1 MVFTRGSIM
10 SFLLGLLLHASR
22 DLGAVRVEDVGP
34 EPLQVPPQLVQTVA
48 PHRVHAAVAARLDA
62 HEVRLL
68 EHLQVLRHGGPAHW
82 LAFPQLTHRFWLL
95 PQRLQDVPAGGGFP
109 RGENLFRS
117 PLFSRMVNYNNSK
130 PRALD

>member
-68 EHLQVLRHGGPAHW
+68 EHLQVLRHGGAAPL
-82 LAFPQLTHRFWLL
+82 LAFRPLTPPFEPKRVVLGKRVDF
-95 PQRLQDVPAGGGFP
+95 GGGP
-109 RGENLFRS
+109 INKKKKKKMAWSVDL
-117 PLFSRMVNYNNSK
+117 L
-130 PRALD
+130 